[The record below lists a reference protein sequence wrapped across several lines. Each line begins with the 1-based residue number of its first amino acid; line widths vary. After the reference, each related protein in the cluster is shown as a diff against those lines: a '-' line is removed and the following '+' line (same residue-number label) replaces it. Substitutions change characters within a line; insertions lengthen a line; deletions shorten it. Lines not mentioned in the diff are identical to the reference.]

1 MLRKGRVVFLLIG
14 VVGLSTLGACT
25 ASEPTYAEIRFM
37 HNVANVELV
46 TFIETH
52 DDEDCRRASETFVK
66 DFMKGSDE
74 GWAQT
79 EKTCTKTL
87 NELYQKVFNNEQI
100 HATYIRVREGGSWG
114 YESRIILYGVPSSQA
129 LEVCEQVAAN
139 VKSTFKADVKCVQG
153 TVG

>member
-1 MLRKGRVVFLLIG
+1 
-14 VVGLSTLGACT
+14 
-25 ASEPTYAEIRFM
+25 
-37 HNVANVELV
+37 V
-46 TFIETH
+46 TFIRTY
-52 DDEDCRRASETFVK
+52 DDEDCRAASDQFAK

-79 EKTCTKTL
+79 EKRCTKTL
-87 NELYQKVFNNEQI
+87 TELYQKVFNNEQI
-100 HATYIRVREGGSWG
+100 HATYIRVKEGDSWG

-129 LEVCEQVAAN
+129 LKVCRQVAAN